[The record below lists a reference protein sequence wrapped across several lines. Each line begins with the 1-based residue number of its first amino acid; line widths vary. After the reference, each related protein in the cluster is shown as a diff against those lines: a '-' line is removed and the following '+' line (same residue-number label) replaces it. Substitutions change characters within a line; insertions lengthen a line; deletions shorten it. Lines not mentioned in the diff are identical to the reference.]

1 MSGTR
6 RISGRVTFSRLH
18 SRWFVIASHVQIDG
32 LGRPVIGQRVLPG
45 IPLARQELFTGRSDQ
60 ARVAGRSADIRV
72 LEG

>member
-1 MSGTR
+1 M
-6 RISGRVTFSRLH
+6 
-18 SRWFVIASHVQIDG
+18 IASHVQIDG